1 VSTSISTNDAAIH
14 GLMAEFDSAQELLDA
29 AHKAHE
35 AGYRK
40 SRLTVRSRSRGLPKR
55 LAFTRTACRWLY

>member
-14 GLMAEFDSAQELLDA
+14 GLMAEFDSAQNCSMPRIRRTKRIPE
-29 AHKAHE
+29 
-35 AGYRK
+35 
-40 SRLTVRSRSRGLPKR
+40 SRAYSPFPVEGLPKR